1 MYRFGFCNYSVT
13 KSNEMPCFCPGSDI
27 ALLTKR
33 LIFCSNEQEVTMT
46 QRDLTIAEVLK
57 DPLIRQVMRADRI
70 SVTGM
75 ASLLQDAARRQEHA
89 LSANMA
95 PITHAASCSRPQADL
110 R

>member
-1 MYRFGFCNYSVT
+1 
-13 KSNEMPCFCPGSDI
+13 
-27 ALLTKR
+27 
-33 LIFCSNEQEVTMT
+33 MT

-75 ASLLQDAARRQEHA
+75 ANLLQDAARRQERAQEQA
-89 LSANMA
+89 LSANLA
-95 PITHAASCSRPQADL
+95 HVASRPMPQADL

>member
-1 MYRFGFCNYSVT
+1 
-13 KSNEMPCFCPGSDI
+13 
-27 ALLTKR
+27 
-33 LIFCSNEQEVTMT
+33 MT

-75 ASLLQDAARRQEHA
+75 ATLLQDAARRQERA
-89 LSANMA
+89 LSVNLA
-95 PITHAASCSRPQADL
+95 PIARAASSSMPQADL